1 MNSEYNE
8 QMLNR
13 DKAIKAGNDLID
25 CLKKAT
31 PEFRKLINDDM
42 MGLLFVKVRDN
53 EELNNALKQFME
65 LKTDGNFMRIM

>member
-25 CLKKAT
+25 CFKKAT
-31 PEFRKLINDDM
+31 PEFRKLINADI
-42 MGLLFVKVRDN
+42 MGLLVAKARDN
-53 EELNNALKQFME
+53 EELNNTLKQFME

>member
-42 MGLLFVKVRDN
+42 MKS
-53 EELNNALKQFME
+53 
-65 LKTDGNFMRIM
+65 